1 MNFLRFH
8 EIHIKKF
15 ENIVNKSTKINC
27 LCGFHCSV
35 ILRNEE
41 VLCIQ
46 TKIFAKMNFFAMTIE
61 YVSGN
66 SNPLCYVTAHWR
78 LNCPCNDTNNTS
90 RCSREGYE
98 SRRIFQMN
106 VFLSSLPS
114 AASIRLITFVRLSTL
129 SCFFLFR
136 GRFHVEMQFT
146 SCLSVTV

>member
-1 MNFLRFH
+1 MWISLLC
-8 EIHIKKF
+8 
-15 ENIVNKSTKINC
+15 NITERRS
-27 LCGFHCSV
+27 SV
-35 ILRNEE
+35 HTDKNIRQNE
-41 VLCIQ
+41 
-46 TKIFAKMNFFAMTIE
+46 FFAMTIE

-114 AASIRLITFVRLSTL
+114 AASIRLITFVRLSTP